1 MSEITENIE
10 HSIKTGFI
18 DKDYYSSDLYQSK
31 LIMNDIDRSPM
42 LSNVILD
49 QLIIVRL
56 SPSK

>member
-31 LIMNDIDRSPM
+31 LKIMNDID
-42 LSNVILD
+42 
-49 QLIIVRL
+49 QLTYALKCNPRATF
-56 SPSK
+56 